1 MAASTG
7 KTVALIFIIFLLVLL
22 VVSMHPLLL
31 SPLFMLPRIAHQIF
45 TGAHVFHF
53 SEFRPFLFLPGSLGL
68 FFFVLWLVVAFWV
81 YSDAEKRNMSG
92 ILWALLV
99 FVGNIIGLIIYLL
112 VRSVNTTV
120 PVSHSAPVKHTTC
133 PQCKKT
139 IQADFMVC
147 PHCGT
152 SLRIKCK
159 SCSKELASDWKVCP
173 YCGEKV

>member
-7 KTVALIFIIFLLVLL
+7 KTVALIFIIFLLVIL
-22 VVSMHPLLL
+22 VVGMPPLLL
-31 SPLFMLPRIAHQIF
+31 PPLFMLPRMAHQIF
-45 TGAHVFHF
+45 SGAHLIHF
-53 SEFRPFLFLPGSLGL
+53 GEFRPFLFLPGSLGL
-68 FFFVLWLVVAFWV
+68 FFFVLWLVVVFWV

-99 FVGNIIGLIIYLL
+99 FVGNIVGLIIYLL
-112 VRSVNTTV
+112 VRSVNTSMPISQTV
-120 PVSHSAPVKHTTC
+120 PKIQATC

-139 IQADFMVC
+139 VQTDFKVC
-147 PHCGT
+147 PHCGA

-159 SCSKELASDWKVCP
+159 SCSKELSPDWKVCP